1 MISNKMIKMA
11 VEVGGTFTDLI
22 WIEEGKVKS
31 QKVPSTPEDASEGV
45 ISGLQ
50 VALGEDL
57 SKMSELCHGSTV
69 ATNAIIERRGCRAA
83 LVTTRGFRDV
93 LELQRQLRANVYA
106 IACEKPQPL
115 IPLNRSIEVPERL
128 DAHGEV
134 VESLD
139 EASLIDAVEALI
151 ERESPEAIA
160 VCLLHSYLNPR
171 HEDRVRVLLAERF
184 PDLPVILSSDVLP
197 TFREYERASTTAM
210 AAYLAPLVGRYIG
223 RLERHMAEHAPQS
236 DLFLMQSSGGVLP
249 VGGSLDC
256 GVHMLNSGPAA
267 GVIGAVRVAEVV
279 GDTDVITLDIGGTS
293 SDIALIRN
301 GTAGVTAETD
311 VNGLPVGL
319 PSTDI
324 ANIGAGGG
332 SLGYVDR
339 GGMLKVGPRSAGARP
354 GPASYGHGG
363 TDPAIT
369 DALVE
374 LGWIRPHRFLGGKM
388 TLHPDRASE
397 ALATLGSSASE
408 SAQAMIDIAIAH
420 IGQGIRLVSVQR
432 GHDAKNFALYGYG
445 GMGPMMSALAA
456 EELKIGR
463 VVIPPHPGLFSALGL
478 LVSDLKRIYRE
489 THLMKVDEHAAER
502 VAASFVRMRER
513 AVEEFTRLG
522 RHHDELVFDHALE
535 MRYLGQGFELLTEID
550 LETLAAQGQA
560 YLERLFRETH
570 MARYGSVSRDPVE
583 IVTLRLVAQIPA
595 DGDTLQELT
604 RGPSGDVSPEI
615 EEFAV
620 TFRGVRTPCQFAW
633 RASLPKGHVLHGPAI
648 VEEPTATTLVPPAW
662 RATVHETGSL
672 ILEKETQA

>member
-1 MISNKMIKMA
+1 MIKMA

-22 WIEEGKVKS
+22 WIEDGEVKS

-45 ISGLQ
+45 ISGLH
-50 VALGEDL
+50 VALGKDL
-57 SKMSELCHGSTV
+57 SRMSELCHGSTV

-93 LELQRQLRANVYA
+93 LELQRQLRADVYA
-106 IACEKPQPL
+106 IALDKPEPL
-115 IPLNRSIEVPERL
+115 VPLHRSIEAPERL
-128 DAHGEV
+128 DARGAVIEP
-134 VESLD
+134 LD
-139 EASLIDAVEALI
+139 EASLIDAVEDLI
-151 ERESPEAIA
+151 EREAPEAVA
-160 VCLLHSYLNPR
+160 VCLLHSYLNPQ
-171 HEDRVRVLLAERF
+171 HEDRIRALLAERY

-223 RLERHMAEHAPQS
+223 RLEHHIAEHAPQS
-236 DLFLMQSSGGVLP
+236 DLFVMQSSGGVLP
-249 VGGSLDC
+249 GGGSLDH

-267 GVIGAVRVAEVV
+267 GVIGAVRVAAVV
-279 GDTDVITLDIGGTS
+279 GDANVITLDIGGTS
-293 SDIALIRN
+293 TDIALIRN
-301 GTAGVTAETD
+301 GTVGVTAETD

-332 SLGYVDR
+332 SLGYIDR

-354 GPASYGHGG
+354 GPACYGHGG
-363 TDPAIT
+363 TAPAIT
-369 DALVE
+369 DALVQ

-388 TLHPDRASE
+388 ALHLDRATE
-397 ALATLGSSASE
+397 ALATLGPSASE

-420 IGQGIRLVSVQR
+420 IGQGIRFVSVQR
-432 GHDAKNFALYGYG
+432 GHDAKNFALFGYG

-456 EELKIGR
+456 EDLKIGR

-489 THLMKVDEHAAER
+489 TNLMKVDEHASVR
-502 VAASFVRMRER
+502 VAESFERMRER

-522 RHHDELVFDHALE
+522 RHRDELVFDYALE
-535 MRYLGQGFELLTEID
+535 MRYSGQGFELLTEID
-550 LETLAAQGQA
+550 LDELSTQGQE
-560 YLERLFRETH
+560 YLERLFNNAH
-570 MARYGSVSRDPVE
+570 VARYGSVSRDPVE

-595 DGDTLQELT
+595 DGNTLRELT
-604 RGPSGDVSPEI
+604 RGPSDDAFPEI
-615 EEFAV
+615 EESAV
-620 TFRGVRTPCQFAW
+620 TFHGTQMQCQFAW
-633 RASLPKGHVLHGPAI
+633 RKSLPKGHVLNGPAI
-648 VEEPTATTLVPPAW
+648 VEEPTATTLVPSGW

>member
-1 MISNKMIKMA
+1 MA

-22 WIEEGKVKS
+22 WIEDGQVRS
-31 QKVPSTPEDASEGV
+31 RKVPSTPEDPSEGV

-50 VALGEDL
+50 AALGQDL
-57 SKMSELCHGSTV
+57 SRMSELCHGSTV

-106 IACEKPQPL
+106 IACGKPEPL
-115 IPLNRSIEVPERL
+115 VPLRRSIEAPERL
-128 DAHGEV
+128 DAHGAVIEP
-134 VESLD
+134 LD
-139 EASLIDAVEALI
+139 ETSLIAAVDDLVAREAPEAL
-151 ERESPEAIA
+151 A
-160 VCLLHSYLNPR
+160 VCLLHSYLDPQ
-171 HEDRVRVLLAERF
+171 HELRIRALLAERH

-236 DLFLMQSSGGVLP
+236 DLFVMQSSGGVLP
-249 VGGSLDC
+249 GGGALDR

-267 GVIGAVRVAEVV
+267 GVIGAVRVAAIV
-279 GDTDVITLDIGGTS
+279 GDADVITLDIGGTS
-293 SDIALIRN
+293 SDIALIRS
-301 GTAGVTAETD
+301 GTAGVTAETE

-332 SLGYVDR
+332 SLGHIDR
-339 GGMLKVGPRSAGARP
+339 GGMLRVGPRSAGARP
-354 GPASYGHGG
+354 GPACYGHGG

-369 DALVE
+369 DALVQ
-374 LGWIRPHRFLGGKM
+374 LGWIRPDRFLGGKM
-388 TLHPDRASE
+388 ALHPDRAAE
-397 ALATLGSSASE
+397 ALGKLGASASDA
-408 SAQAMIDIAIAH
+408 AQAMVDIAIAH

-432 GHDAKNFALYGYG
+432 GHDAKSFALYGYG

-456 EELKIGR
+456 EDLKIKR

-489 THLMKVDEHAAER
+489 TNLMKVDADAPAR
-502 VAASFVRMRER
+502 VAASFERMRER

-522 RHHDELVFDHALE
+522 RHRDELVFDHALE
-535 MRYLGQGFELLTEID
+535 MRYSGQGFELLTEID
-550 LETLAAQGQA
+550 LDRLPAQGHD
-560 YLERLFRETH
+560 YLERLFHDTH
-570 MARYGSVSRDPVE
+570 IARYGSASREPVE

-595 DGDTLQELT
+595 DGHTLRELT
-604 RGPSGDVSPEI
+604 RGPLGVAAPEL
-615 EEFAV
+615 EEAAV
-620 TFRGVRTPCQFAW
+620 TFRGTRMQCRFAW
-633 RASLPKGHVLHGPAI
+633 RDSLPKGHVLRGPAI
-648 VEEPTATTLVPPAW
+648 VEEPTATTLVPPGWQA
-662 RATVHETGSL
+662 AVHETGSL
-672 ILEKETQA
+672 ILEKEVRA